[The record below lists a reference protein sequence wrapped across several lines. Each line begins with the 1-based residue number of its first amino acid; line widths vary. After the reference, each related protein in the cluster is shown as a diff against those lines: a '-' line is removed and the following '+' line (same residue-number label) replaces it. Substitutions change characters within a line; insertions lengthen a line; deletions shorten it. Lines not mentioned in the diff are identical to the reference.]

1 MASASGRS
9 GTSRTFRLFVGPS
22 WLLPL
27 GAHARYTE
35 MPDVGHDCWD
45 AAFQSEEVTSWLF
58 AQRRARRD

>member
-1 MASASGRS
+1 MHHGAADDVIRPRD
-9 GTSRTFRLFVGPS
+9 SRALAAAFDS
-22 WLLPL
+22 L

-35 MPDVGHDCWD
+35 LPDVGHDCWD